1 MLASHQIHN
10 YTQWEQKSPFILII
24 DSDCFRRQ
32 VDRWAVAGGISCFH
46 TVQHSWETS
55 VIRPCARAQEQC
67 VQCDHPWPDW
77 FLPTPVHQGKST
89 YFWQLKEK
97 WACILA
103 LTSRLV
109 IETKSHPV
117 NRTVNTTNQHKA

>member
-1 MLASHQIHN
+1 MLASHQNHN
-10 YTQWEQKSPFILII
+10 YTLWEQKSPFILIT
-24 DSDCFRRQ
+24 DSDCFRSQ

-55 VIRPCARAQEQC
+55 VSRPCARAQEQC
-67 VQCDHPWPDW
+67 VQCDRPWPDW
-77 FLPTPVHQGKST
+77 FLPTPVHQGKCT

-97 WACILA
+97 WACILP

-109 IETKSHPV
+109 TETKSHPV
-117 NRTVNTTNQHKA
+117 NRTVHTTNQHKA